1 MLPEVPETFDS
12 PVQAYKLKRNRV
24 SSSDQQMREATWNQ
38 VSTTE
43 LHGKDNVQ
51 PVQLIANCTVGSS
64 FTPRVSHLP
73 CWNGFLV
80 IQLWPISI
88 PVSNPSPKTLGIFVS
103 KTHCSTNLHFGD
115 ILTLFC
121 HQFTISDEY
130 TFYCSSRI
138 VSQTSTTLWEQ
149 PIYF

>member
-88 PVSNPSPKTLGIFVS
+88 PVSNPSPKTLGIVVS
-103 KTHCSTNLHFGD
+103 KTHC
-115 ILTLFC
+115 
-121 HQFTISDEY
+121 
-130 TFYCSSRI
+130 
-138 VSQTSTTLWEQ
+138 
-149 PIYF
+149 